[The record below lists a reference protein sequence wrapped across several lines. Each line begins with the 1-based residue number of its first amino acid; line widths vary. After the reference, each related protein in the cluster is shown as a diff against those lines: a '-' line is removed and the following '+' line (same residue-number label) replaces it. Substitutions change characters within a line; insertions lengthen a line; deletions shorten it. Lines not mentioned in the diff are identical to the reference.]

1 MSSRPLSA
9 IGASS
14 LVAWSQK
21 EMPKEVYR
29 FIYTE
34 EELRAI
40 AEEEEY
46 EEASKY
52 DDDDIDYDEFDSY
65 YDDED

>member
-1 MSSRPLSA
+1 MISYNEEK
-9 IGASS
+9 
-14 LVAWSQK
+14 V
-21 EMPKEVYR
+21 EVKKPTTPSNVLPV
-29 FIYTE
+29 YTE